1 MAGRKPPVESG
12 NRELLAFLRLL
23 EQKLEAPILNGG
35 FDRLFENVENIK
47 TEVDKL
53 NKAVFDPENGLFVRV
68 KSEKVETDH
77 ELKALEQKVSNLENQ
92 LKTYR
97 KFVIGAAGSL
107 ALAGLGGLGK
117 VVWGLVA
124 SHISFH

>member
-47 TEVDKL
+47 TQVDKL

-97 KFVIGAAGSL
+97 KFVIGSAGSL
-107 ALAGLGGLGK
+107 ALAGLGLAHHK
-117 VVWGLVA
+117 EEK
-124 SHISFH
+124 SDY

>member
-1 MAGRKPPVESG
+1 MSGRKPIVTTS

-47 TEVDKL
+47 SEVDRL
-53 NKAVFDPENGLFVRV
+53 NKAVFDPEGGLFVRV
-68 KSEKVETDH
+68 KTEKVETDH
-77 ELKALEQKVSNLENQ
+77 DIEAIEKKVENLENQ
-92 LKTYR
+92 LKNYR
-97 KFVIGAAGSL
+97 KFVIGAAISV
-107 ALAGLGGLGK
+107 AGTGTAAIIKLLWTSIG
-117 VVWGLVA
+117 